1 MLQELLVS
9 ASHRLPVSPPSP
21 SGFNHQNHQLWATT
35 SNLDSLFQV
44 LEDPLQS
51 QRLKYAFESEKG
63 LLGVSHNKE
72 KAVLFYCKY
81 ASERR
86 LVVFLALMHQSN
98 NVDSRRCYQCVKFL
112 VTLAQ
117 K

>member
-1 MLQELLVS
+1 MLRGHYEVS
-9 ASHRLPVSPPSP
+9 HFP
-21 SGFNHQNHQLWATT
+21 T
-35 SNLDSLFQV
+35 SFKSFPQV
-44 LEDPLQS
+44 VEDPLQS

-63 LLGVSHNKE
+63 LLGMSFFFVCLFFPIDNSVQILVAHN
-72 KAVLFYCKY
+72 
-81 ASERR
+81 
-86 LVVFLALMHQSN
+86 VFSIALMQQSN

>member
-1 MLQELLVS
+1 MP
-9 ASHRLPVSPPSP
+9 AIGYPSHRLHRLDLTT
-21 SGFNHQNHQLWATT
+21 GTTT
-35 SNLDSLFQV
+35 SNLNNSLFQV

-63 LLGVSHNKE
+63 LLGASDNKE
-72 KAVLFYCKY
+72 EAVLFNCKY
-81 ASERR
+81 ASEIH
-86 LVVFLALMHQSN
+86 LVCFLALMHQSN

>member
-1 MLQELLVS
+1 M
-9 ASHRLPVSPPSP
+9 
-21 SGFNHQNHQLWATT
+21 
-35 SNLDSLFQV
+35 
-44 LEDPLQS
+44 EDPLQS

-63 LLGVSHNKE
+63 LLGASHTKE
-72 KAVLFYCKY
+72 KLCFFIVNTFLKSVLY
-81 ASERR
+81 
-86 LVVFLALMHQSN
+86 FLALMHQSN

>member
-1 MLQELLVS
+1 M
-9 ASHRLPVSPPSP
+9 
-21 SGFNHQNHQLWATT
+21 
-35 SNLDSLFQV
+35 
-44 LEDPLQS
+44 EDPLQS

-63 LLGVSHNKE
+63 LLGVSHTKKKLYHFIVN
-72 KAVLFYCKY
+72 AFLKY
-81 ASERR
+81 
-86 LVVFLALMHQSN
+86 VFCFLALMHQSN